1 MVDTSLWLFD
11 AAPTYRIARE
21 LIVTASNVYDATHIG
36 QVDETSERAAA
47 SERGALD
54 DAFS

>member
-1 MVDTSLWLFD
+1 MWLFD

-21 LIVTASNVYDATHIG
+21 LIVTASNVYDATRIG